1 MSSYLT
7 VCFVGFGV
15 LIVLVYGWQRFNE
28 PSFPNDGTLPRTV
41 EPLRYLFLKPAY
53 PRARAFYAG
62 CLLALYA
69 LLLLPG
75 QSMLGFMTGSGSK
88 DGLSPQAW
96 PLLIALILTS
106 LGSAP
111 TSIKWLN
118 IIEEQLRR
126 WVHARYLVPDGI
138 RSTIAMLDDASYEP
152 SVSQLN
158 FLTGAIKAKCQE
170 DLRLSRGTLSYSWAR
185 ATVLVISIRSMMNG
199 APHPLRRAAFEPFA
213 DEFFDGILVKYR
225 ALKLDVQAL
234 KRNDEDEEEKL
245 SRAVENLLKQ
255 VYKFIGWGIR
265 YQVDS
270 EREVDQTLR
279 ELGFQIPDRIRV
291 RHLVEIVVPA
301 VLLIAAIVWVF
312 WMGKDAICRAM
323 NATNCRSDVYV
334 SSRAA
339 LTSAM
344 AAGLMYGAVVWIMLK
359 RRASRIEQKIW
370 REGSW
375 RCLIPIALQAGL
387 ATWLA
392 IVLSTVYEKPLETW
406 LSVSRLAQLVVDP
419 AANAGASALTPAQLY
434 FLPTK
439 MATALPWFL
448 VGMTASIMLVK
459 RLADGVRRIGTGD
472 RLHDAMIV
480 AITVG
485 IAAAAAQFIQNSFI
499 DWFRELGWTSES
511 RPSVDGVWFSGLAEF
526 ACGAVIGFV
535 VPLACR
541 LDVVAPPDPTIARA
555 LRDLRRDARTS
566 LGSKIAGEDWVFTA
580 NDDLGGITPAEAL
593 QYRTY
598 ATGVGNLLENAAQRQ
613 LEEARP
619 DRGER
624 HAPVLIEGG
633 RAADGAAS

>member
-1 MSSYLT
+1 
-7 VCFVGFGV
+7 
-15 LIVLVYGWQRFNE
+15 
-28 PSFPNDGTLPRTV
+28 
-41 EPLRYLFLKPAY
+41 
-53 PRARAFYAG
+53 
-62 CLLALYA
+62 
-69 LLLLPG
+69 
-75 QSMLGFMTGSGSK
+75 
-88 DGLSPQAW
+88 
-96 PLLIALILTS
+96 
-106 LGSAP
+106 
-111 TSIKWLN
+111 
-118 IIEEQLRR
+118 
-126 WVHARYLVPDGI
+126 
-138 RSTIAMLDDASYEP
+138 
-152 SVSQLN
+152 
-158 FLTGAIKAKCQE
+158 
-170 DLRLSRGTLSYSWAR
+170 
-185 ATVLVISIRSMMNG
+185 
-199 APHPLRRAAFEPFA
+199 
-213 DEFFDGILVKYR
+213 
-225 ALKLDVQAL
+225 
-234 KRNDEDEEEKL
+234 
-245 SRAVENLLKQ
+245 
-255 VYKFIGWGIR
+255 
-265 YQVDS
+265 
-270 EREVDQTLR
+270 
-279 ELGFQIPDRIRV
+279 
-291 RHLVEIVVPA
+291 
-301 VLLIAAIVWVF
+301 
-312 WMGKDAICRAM
+312 
-323 NATNCRSDVYV
+323 
-334 SSRAA
+334 
-339 LTSAM
+339 M

-359 RRASRIEQKIW
+359 RRAARIEQKIW